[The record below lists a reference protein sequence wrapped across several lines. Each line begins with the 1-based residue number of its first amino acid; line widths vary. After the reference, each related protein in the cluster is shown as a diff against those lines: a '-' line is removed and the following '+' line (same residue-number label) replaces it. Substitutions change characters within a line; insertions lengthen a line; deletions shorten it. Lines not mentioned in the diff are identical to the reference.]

1 MLVMVIV
8 IAAADIEIKTYTLSM
23 RFPCIV
29 DVDDSS
35 ASSWQ
40 TLYEVPRQLF
50 FEVLPHRYIDDFAD
64 GAQLYNLYC
73 FTNDFDESRLYFQ
86 FTCIQRLYLI
96 EFAATSSF
104 SKRIRLMSNLID
116 IKHHQA
122 VILHRNIPS
131 HKKTIEKY

>member
-1 MLVMVIV
+1 MNKKKIENFLFSSKNVYAVCYHFHMLVMVIV

-86 FTCIQRLYLI
+86 FTCIQRLY
-96 EFAATSSF
+96 
-104 SKRIRLMSNLID
+104 
-116 IKHHQA
+116 
-122 VILHRNIPS
+122 
-131 HKKTIEKY
+131 

>member
-40 TLYEVPRQLF
+40 TLKQ
-50 FEVLPHRYIDDFAD
+50 DA
-64 GAQLYNLYC
+64 N
-73 FTNDFDESRLYFQ
+73 
-86 FTCIQRLYLI
+86 
-96 EFAATSSF
+96 
-104 SKRIRLMSNLID
+104 
-116 IKHHQA
+116 
-122 VILHRNIPS
+122 
-131 HKKTIEKY
+131 